1 MRGPD
6 TLAELA
12 VPISFLAAMKGV
24 IQPDLGNFS
33 QISSGLCGMIT
44 SSSPISYEIERDHI
58 KPVHTVGDTVDGQII
73 QTPIHEL

>member
-6 TLAELA
+6 TA

-24 IQPDLGNFS
+24 IQPDLGHFS
-33 QISSGLCGMIT
+33 QISSGICGMIT

-58 KPVHTVGDTVDGQII
+58 KPVHTVGDMDMGGDVPTWS
-73 QTPIHEL
+73 TK